1 MEPSVNQQ
9 QSGTSLVEA
18 LVALL
23 VMALGMLAVLGLQ
36 GHLRASGE
44 QAKQRGAAGRLLVD
58 EMERLRSA
66 DMPTRT
72 PSLPADALAFDEIVS
87 ATRTVNSAQT
97 SFTLT
102 RTVQPAGPTA
112 VSVLLEV
119 RWEDRQHDGAE
130 AHKLTWRTLLPR
142 PDAALQASLA
152 TGPAGGA
159 RIALPSGVHPAL
171 PPQAVPLDGEHS
183 AFKPLESGGIAWIL
197 HNASARITHSCS
209 TTQPS
214 NALKTIDIADCTPLP
229 IAAWLLSGHVHTS
242 LSQPADAAH
251 PTDSAPAFGV
261 KLTLSSSPHLT
272 PPLCVVDAERNKA
285 KGLKAVDYHCAVVPR
300 SPTNQDTRPYW
311 SGELQLTGLH
321 LATGGLRVCRYSA
334 DHDGDGSIGN
344 AEHPAQYQQVVGPLI
359 QQNHLLVRF
368 EEQCPSLAPAT
379 VLHQP

>member
-1 MEPSVNQQ
+1 MEPTVKQQ
-9 QSGTSLVEA
+9 QSGTTLVEA

-58 EMERLRSA
+58 EVERLRSA

-87 ATRTVNSAQT
+87 ATRTVDTAQT

-102 RTVQPAGPTA
+102 RSVQPAGPTA

-119 RWEDRQHDGAE
+119 RWEDRQHDGTE

-159 RIALPSGVHPAL
+159 RVGLPSGVHPAL
-171 PPQAVPLDGEHS
+171 PLQAVPLDAERS

-197 HNASARITHSCS
+197 HSASARITHSCE

-214 NALKTIDIADCTPLP
+214 SALKAIDIAACTPLP

-242 LSQPADAAH
+242 LATPPDAVQPS
-251 PTDSAPAFGV
+251 DSAPAFGV
-261 KLTLSSSPHLT
+261 QLTLSSTPHLT
-272 PPLCVVDAERNKA
+272 PPLCFVDAERNKA
-285 KGLKAVDYHCAVVPR
+285 KGLKAVDYHCAIVPR
-300 SPTNQDTRPYW
+300 SPTSQDPRPYW
-311 SGELQLTGLH
+311 SGELQLTGLP
-321 LATGGLRVCRYSA
+321 LATGGVRVCRYSA

-344 AEHPAQYQQVVGPLI
+344 AEHPAQYQQVVGPLV

-368 EEQCPSLAPAT
+368 EENCPAAAPAT